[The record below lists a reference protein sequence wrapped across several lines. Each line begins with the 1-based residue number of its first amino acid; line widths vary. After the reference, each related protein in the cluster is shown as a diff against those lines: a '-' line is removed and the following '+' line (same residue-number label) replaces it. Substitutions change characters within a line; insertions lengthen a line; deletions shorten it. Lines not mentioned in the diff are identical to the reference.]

1 MQPRTRYARSGDVHI
16 AHQVVGDGPVDLVYV
31 PGWVSHVEYAWENPG
46 FARTLRRL
54 ASFSRL
60 ILFDKRGTGMS
71 DRVPDTALP
80 TLEERMDDV
89 RAVMD
94 AAGSER
100 AFLFGVSEGGPMALL
115 FAATYPDRVAGLITY
130 ASYSRRSWAPDY
142 PVGLTVEEQQVFFDD
157 VEMNWG
163 GDGLDDIDIRAPS
176 IRDDP
181 HARNWMATYG
191 RIAASPGA
199 ALTLLRM
206 NFQIDVRDVLPTIRV
221 PTLILHRVGD
231 QRVSIENSRYMAAH
245 MPGAKYVGLPGVDHS
260 PTVGDTTAIID
271 EIEEFVTGERHAI
284 EPDRVLATVLFT
296 DIVSSTERA
305 LALGDH
311 RWRELLEDHDRL
323 VRSHLERARGRAVK
337 HTGDGFLAT
346 FDGPARAVRC
356 ARAISDAVRQLG
368 IEIRAGLH
376 TGECRADRRRR
387 WRHRRSHRPAGL
399 ITRRP
404 ERGARLQHRQGSGCR
419 IRHRVRGSR
428 RTHAQ
433 GHPGRLAHLPGR
445 LLTGA
450 GR

>member
-1 MQPRTRYARSGDVHI
+1 MQPRTHYARSGDVHI
-16 AHQVVGDGPVDLVYV
+16 AYQVVGDGPVDLVYV

-94 AAGSER
+94 AVSSER

-130 ASYSRRSWAPDY
+130 ASYPRRSWAPDY

-181 HARNWMATYG
+181 HARNWMSMYG

-231 QRVSIENSRYMAAH
+231 QRVSVENSRYMAAH

-260 PTVGDTTAIID
+260 PTVGDTTAIVD
-271 EIEEFVTGERHAI
+271 EIEEFVTGERHAV

-296 DIVSSTERA
+296 DIVGSTERA
-305 LALGDH
+305 LTLGDH

-376 TGECRADRRRR
+376 TGECELIGDDVGGIAVHIGQRVSAL
-387 WRHRRSHRPAGL
+387 AGPNEVL
-399 ITRRP
+399 VSSTVKD
-404 ERGARLQHRQGSGCR
+404 LVVGSGIEFEDQGAHALKGLPDVWR
-419 IRHRVRGSR
+419 IFRVAS
-428 RTHAQ
+428 
-433 GHPGRLAHLPGR
+433 
-445 LLTGA
+445 
-450 GR
+450 